1 MSKKKF
7 ILAISLHKL
16 YTKIAVINING
27 EVVISSKVPFSNSDK
42 KKLYSQRDFR
52 IGDIIDKLK
61 QFGVLLGEFI
71 CVVGTGGILRPM
83 PGGVYLITPKILE
96 DIRISFS
103 GEHIT
108 NLGALIAYDIAK
120 KANIKAYMVD
130 SMTVDEMSDE
140 ARMTGLANI
149 KRVSISYALSMKQSA
164 RIVASRINRVFN
176 DSSFIV
182 CQLNE
187 EVSTIALRNGKIIDA
202 VNFYDEGTFSVRTCG
217 EIPPLKLAKLA
228 LEYKGDY
235 KNFCNELYMESGLSQ
250 YIEGSADNIVYNI
263 LNDEQLIHDNE
274 DIFKAFCYNVAKN
287 IGIMAAVLN
296 FKVDRI
302 VFTGDLCKSEFIMDN
317 IKKYI
322 QFICP
327 IEIIMGNF
335 EFEAMYNGVKG
346 IMDNKEKVKIYE
358 NEV

>member
-7 ILAISLHKL
+7 ILAISPHKL
-16 YTKIAVINING
+16 YTKIAVINLRG
-27 EVVISSKVPFSNSDK
+27 DMVISSKVPFYNSDK

-52 IGDIIDKLK
+52 IGDIIDTLK
-61 QFGVLLGEFI
+61 QYGISLGEFI
-71 CVVGTGGILRPM
+71 CIVGTGGILRPM
-83 PGGVYLITPKILE
+83 PGGTYLITPKILE
-96 DIRISFS
+96 DIRLSYS

-108 NLGALIAYDIAK
+108 NLGALIAYGIAK

-140 ARMTGLANI
+140 ARMTGLPSI
-149 KRVSISYALSMKQSA
+149 QRVAISYALSMKQSA
-164 RIVASRINRVFN
+164 RIVADRINKVFN
-176 DSSFIV
+176 DSSYIV

-202 VNFYDEGTFSVRTCG
+202 MNFYDEGSFSVRTCG

-228 LEYKGDY
+228 LDYNGDY
-235 KNFCNELYMESGLSQ
+235 KSFYNELYMQSGLSQ
-250 YIEGSADNIVYNI
+250 YISGNDDDKLYKILHDEG
-263 LNDEQLIHDNE
+263 LIYE
-274 DIFKAFCYNVAKN
+274 EEKIFKAFCYNVAKN
-287 IGIMAAVLN
+287 IGAMAAALN
-296 FKVDRI
+296 FKLDRI
-302 VFTGDLCKSEFIMDN
+302 IFTGDLCQSEFIMNN

-335 EFEAMYNGVKG
+335 EFEAMFNNVKK
-346 IMDNKEKVKIYE
+346 ILDNEVEPKIYE